1 MPTSSK
7 TKAENAI
14 AMLKS
19 DHRKVKELFDKFEE
33 SKNSAAQA
41 KIVASAIEELK
52 VHATIEEELFY
63 PSVRQQIEDEDGLM
77 PEADEEH
84 HVAKVLIAELEAMKG
99 DEEHWEAKFM
109 VLAESVRHHIKEEE
123 GQMFPKA
130 RKTDI
135 DLVALGE
142 QMTEL
147 KKRLMR
153 EGVPPDAEAKMISKS
168 GLRGDSP
175 ALKAQKT
182 VQVPL
187 KSKRSDAA

>member
-1 MPTSSK
+1 MPTGSR
-7 TKAENAI
+7 TKPENAI
-14 AMLKS
+14 AMLRN
-19 DHRKVKELFDKFEE
+19 DHQKVKELFDKFEE
-33 SKNSAAQA
+33 SKNSASQA
-41 KIVASAIEELK
+41 KIAADAVQELK
-52 VHATIEEELFY
+52 VHATVEEELFY
-63 PSVRQQIEDEDGLM
+63 PAVRQQIDDEDGIM

-84 HVAKVLIAELEAMKG
+84 HVAKVLIAELENMTG

-123 GQMFPKA
+123 REMFPKA

-135 DLVALGE
+135 DFVALGA
-142 QMTEL
+142 QMSEL
-147 KKRLMR
+147 KKRLIR
-153 EGVPPDAEAKMISKS
+153 DGVPPDAEAKMISTC

-175 ALKAQKT
+175 ALKAQAT